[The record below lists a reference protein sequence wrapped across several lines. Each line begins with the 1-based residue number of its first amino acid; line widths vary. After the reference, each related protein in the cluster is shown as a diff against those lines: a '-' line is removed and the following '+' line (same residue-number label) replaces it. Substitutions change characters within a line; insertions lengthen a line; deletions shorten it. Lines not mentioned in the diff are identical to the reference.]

1 VLSVSIRPIKT
12 VGRDATCPCRSG
24 VGNGANK
31 GGRNE
36 SELEPAMKLIREK
49 GKEKEGEEKG
59 KGRKREKEKS
69 RWIPLLSAENG
80 YSGVASFMAAI
91 HAGHNRGSAVAA
103 EPGTNRGMDTGNG

>member
-1 VLSVSIRPIKT
+1 MRK
-12 VGRDATCPCRSG
+12 R
-24 VGNGANK
+24 
-31 GGRNE
+31 
-36 SELEPAMKLIREK
+36 RER
-49 GKEKEGEEKG
+49 ERERE
-59 KGRKREKEKS
+59 KREKKKS